1 MERQPNPKKKDR
13 RQVDEKDWKA
23 KLDRQ
28 QLLKQAGDARERA
41 SEQMRRRKQTIFV
54 KNWR

>member
-1 MERQPNPKKKDR
+1 LSVKAQRLLE
-13 RQVDEKDWKA
+13 DEDDSELREIS
-23 KLDRQ
+23 KLNRQ
-28 QLLKQAGDARERA
+28 QLLKQARDARERA